1 MKKLLILSLILI
13 FLPITSFAQDEIMEK
28 LNKIEQDI
36 SVLKE
41 GQNYTNKRIDDL
53 DNKLSIRIND
63 LDNKL
68 GTRIDDLDNNLSR
81 RMNDL
86 LGFFYVLLAGMFTL
100 VGFILWDRRTT
111 LAPAVKQMEELKQK
125 EKTVDKLLEALNI
138 YARKEPRFKEAMQT
152 AGLL

>member
-13 FLPITSFAQDEIMEK
+13 FLPITSFSQDKIMEK

-41 GQNYTNKRIDDL
+41 GQNYINKRIDNLENGLNKRIDDL
-53 DNKLSIRIND
+53 KD
-63 LDNKL
+63 LML
-68 GTRIDDLDNNLSR
+68 T
-81 RMNDL
+81 
-86 LGFFYVLLAGMFTL
+86 GFAILFSGMFAV
-100 VGFILWDRRTT
+100 VGFVIWDRRTA
-111 LAPAVKQMEELKQK
+111 LAPAVQKIEELNQK
-125 EKTVDKLLEALNI
+125 EKAVDKVLEVLKS